1 MSSEHRLDPSWTF
14 LNHGSF
20 GSTPRP
26 LLDLQ
31 TRWREEM
38 EAQPVLFLH
47 RRLPGLLDEQRA
59 VVAPFL
65 GADPEGL
72 AFVRNATT
80 GVAVVLNSLD
90 LQPGDEILL
99 TDHGYGAVQRAVE
112 HLCRRSGAR
121 LVVARVPFPI
131 EGPEAV
137 EEAVKRGLSERT
149 RLCIVD
155 WITSPTALV
164 FPVEALVSLCRARG
178 VPVLVDGAHTP
189 GQVEVDLA
197 GLGADFYT
205 GNLHKWLCAPKGT
218 AVFWAAARWRKGMHH
233 PVVSHG
239 LGLGLHAELDWTGT
253 DDPTGWLCASEAIRL
268 HLASG
273 GAALRE
279 AHSRLL
285 CEARALLCE
294 RLGLEPPAP
303 KLMLAAML
311 TLPLPGRTE
320 ADFVAVQ
327 AAIHA
332 ARVEV
337 PVIPW
342 GGGLWFRVSAFSA
355 YNRLEDYGRLVEVI
369 AGLRKV

>member
-1 MSSEHRLDPSWTF
+1 MSGDRLLDPSWTF

-26 LLDLQ
+26 LLELQ
-31 TRWREEM
+31 SRWREEM

-65 GADPEGL
+65 GADAEGL

-80 GVAVVLNSLD
+80 GVAVVLSSLE

-99 TDHGYGAVQRAVE
+99 TDHGYGAVARAVE
-112 HLCRRSGAR
+112 HLARRSGAR
-121 LVVARVPFPI
+121 VVVAPVPFPI
-131 EGPEAV
+131 EGPDAVQEAL
-137 EEAVKRGLSERT
+137 ARGLSPRT
-149 RLCIVD
+149 RLCILD

-164 FPVEALVSLCRARG
+164 FPVHELVALCRAQG

-218 AVFWAAARWRKGMHH
+218 AVLWGAPRWRRSLHH
-233 PVVSHG
+233 PIVSHG

-253 DDPTGWLCASEAIRL
+253 DDPTGWLCSAEAIRL
-268 HLASG
+268 HRAAG
-273 GAALRE
+273 GTALRE
-279 AHSRLL
+279 AHQRLRS
-285 CEARALLCE
+285 EAGALLCE
-294 RLGLEPPAP
+294 RLGLAAPAP
-303 KLMLAAML
+303 ESMLAAML
-311 TLPLPGRTE
+311 TLPLPGKTE
-320 ADFVAVQ
+320 ADFVPVQ
-327 AAIHA
+327 AAIHQ

-342 GGGLWFRVSAFSA
+342 GGRLWFRISAYST
-355 YNRLEDYGRLVEVI
+355 YNRLEEYGRLAEVL
-369 AGLRKV
+369 ADLQKN

>member
-1 MSSEHRLDPSWTF
+1 MSEQRLLDPSWTF

-20 GSTPRP
+20 GSTPRA

-31 TRWREEM
+31 ATWREQM

-47 RRLPGLLDEQRA
+47 RRLPALLDEQRA
-59 VVAPFL
+59 AIAPFL
-65 GADPEGL
+65 GADPAGL

-80 GVAVVLNSLD
+80 GVAVVLNSLE

-99 TDHGYGAVQRAVE
+99 TDHGYGAVARAVE
-112 HLCRRSGAR
+112 HLCRRSGAH
-121 LVVARVPFPI
+121 VVTVPVPFPI
-131 EGPEAV
+131 EGPAPV
-137 EEAVKRGLSERT
+137 VQAIAAGLSPRT

-164 FPVEALVSLCRARG
+164 FPVAEITALCRERG

-189 GQVEVDLA
+189 GQVPVDLA
-197 GLGADFYT
+197 ALGADYYT

-218 AVFWAAARWRKGMHH
+218 AVFWAAPRWRRAIHH

-253 DDPTGWLCASEAIRL
+253 DDPTGWLCAAAAVAL
-268 HLASG
+268 H
-273 GAALRE
+273 RE
-279 AHSRLL
+279 AGEASLRAAHHRLL

-294 RLGLEPPAP
+294 RLDLSAPAP
-303 KLMLAAML
+303 QSLLAAMV

-320 ADFVAVQ
+320 ADFVEVQ
-327 AAIHA
+327 AALHTQ
-332 ARVEV
+332 RVEV

-342 GGGLWFRVSAFSA
+342 GGRLWFRISA
-355 YNRLEDYGRLVEVI
+355 YATYNRIEQYERLALVLAAI
-369 AGLRKV
+369 LKR